1 MTPDTKPAGMKLLD
15 SSGREPTTMFDPA
28 EAEARRRARRLALLL
43 MAASAL
49 VTLLVIAALWLTVRR
64 LP

>member
-1 MTPDTKPAGMKLLD
+1 MTPDTKLARMKLLD
-15 SSGREPTTMFDPA
+15 ISGHESTTKFDPA

-49 VTLLVIAALWLTVRR
+49 VTLLVIAALWWMARR
-64 LP
+64 LL